1 MNRDHRWV
9 WIVLGVLLLVV
20 LLGPFLSGGMMGP
33 GMMWGY
39 GGPGVTIHGNGWAW
53 GFGMGLAGLAML
65 AFWGALIVGGIL
77 LARWLLDQASTQ
89 RSQGSEDPLTIL
101 QRRYAAGEIDQATY
115 ARIKRELTGGR
126 ADEASRTNGPGPETP
141 VLPSRGPSGSP

>member
-1 MNRDHRWV
+1 
-9 WIVLGVLLLVV
+9 
-20 LLGPFLSGGMMGP
+20 
-33 GMMWGY
+33 
-39 GGPGVTIHGNGWAW
+39 
-53 GFGMGLAGLAML
+53 MGLAGLAML

-77 LARWLLDQASTQ
+77 LARWLLDQWQTQ

-115 ARIKRELTGGR
+115 ARMKRELTRTEEWASGR
-126 ADEASRTNGPGPETP
+126 ADEASRTTGQGTGTP